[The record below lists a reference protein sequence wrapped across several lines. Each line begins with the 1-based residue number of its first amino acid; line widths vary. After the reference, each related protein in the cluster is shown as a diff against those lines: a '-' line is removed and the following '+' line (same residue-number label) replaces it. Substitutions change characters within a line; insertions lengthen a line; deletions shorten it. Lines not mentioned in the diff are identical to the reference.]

1 MHSLGAFHNPSSR
14 IFMIREVGVEPS
26 KCKHKW
32 VDVLI
37 EVWRNNEMIQHATT
51 ETKVSLMGDG
61 AIHYCLL

>member
-14 IFMIREVGVEPS
+14 IFMIREVGGEPS

-37 EVWRNNEMIQHATT
+37 EVWRNNEMIQHTTT

-61 AIHYCLL
+61 AVHYCLL